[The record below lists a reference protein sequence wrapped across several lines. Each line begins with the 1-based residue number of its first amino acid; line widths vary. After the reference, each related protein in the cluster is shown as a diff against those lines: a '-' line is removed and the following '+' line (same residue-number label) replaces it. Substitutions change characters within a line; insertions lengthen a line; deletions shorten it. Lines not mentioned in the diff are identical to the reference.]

1 MSARLPV
8 VAMFLGCACAD
19 GAPAPPLAETIAL
32 TSASAPASA
41 APAEAPTVV
50 PASAG
55 AVPAPA
61 GDTLLTES
69 FDGAAAVDGWKRMSG
84 AEMAA
89 TPENEIDWDDGAVR
103 MRATRETR
111 KWNALYRE
119 LDTGGASWVT
129 VSAKIRTDGIDS
141 TDAPRQNCNLFL
153 KHGGGIGGTRVV
165 TGTQTTTVRRRLE
178 VKPGKVALGFF
189 CSMPG
194 QAWFDDIKIE
204 KSVAPVWTEKAH
216 GHFLYRTLPGDTID
230 DEALAYNEES
240 FRIVSEYFGVKE
252 HAPIPFMKYPDAATI
267 EELTGRA
274 GNAFRQGPDIHRI
287 WSRDRHEMVHVLA
300 DAWGDPPAL
309 IAEGL
314 AVVLSGSWQGKP
326 VREYA
331 RELAQKG
338 GWHAPSSLIGSQRFR
353 SVPDLESYAVGAAFV
368 AWVEATHGKAKLK
381 NLYVKLENKASDADN
396 QKRFEEVL
404 GPSADVDTKV
414 KAWAL
419 ADH

>member
-1 MSARLPV
+1 MSARLPILAILLV
-8 VAMFLGCACAD
+8 CACSD
-19 GAPAPPLAETIAL
+19 GAPAPPLAETIAA

-41 APAEAPTVV
+41 PLAVAGAVL
-50 PASAG
+50 PASAL
-55 AVPAPA
+55 VTSAPV
-61 GDTLLTES
+61 GDTLLSES

-84 AEMAA
+84 AEIAA
-89 TPENEIDWDDGAVR
+89 APENEIGWDDGAVR

-153 KHGGGIGGTRVV
+153 KHAGGIGGTRIV
-165 TGTQTTTVRRRLE
+165 TGTQTTSVRRRLE
-178 VKPGKVALGFF
+178 VTPGKVTLGFF

-194 QAWFDDIKIE
+194 QAWFDDIKME
-204 KSVAPVWTEKAH
+204 KSVAPVWTEKKH
-216 GHFLYRTLPGDTID
+216 GHFLYRTLPGDAVD
-230 DEALAYNEES
+230 DDALAYNEES

-252 HAPIPFMKYPDAATI
+252 HAPIPFMKYPDLATL
-267 EELTGRA
+267 EELTGFV
-274 GNAFRQGPDIHRI
+274 GNAFRQGPVIHRI
-287 WSRDRHEMVHVLA
+287 WTRDRHEMVHVLA

-326 VREYA
+326 VRDYA

-368 AWVEATHGKAKLK
+368 AWVEATHGRAKVK
-381 NLYVKLENKASDADN
+381 DLYGKLGNKASDADN
-396 QKRFEEVL
+396 LKRFEELL
-404 GPSADVDTKV
+404 GPAAAVDTKV
-414 KAWAL
+414 KAWVEAPQ
-419 ADH
+419 